1 MPHLSYGGGNFP
13 AHPLAPS
20 VTLLRDK
27 LLLDF
32 SHSLTSKGT
41 PPAILW
47 DILHG
52 FSAWLTPDSSHA
64 RAHTFGSLLT
74 AGIALTSAFYEQYHK
89 LGWYQTCWGR
99 ITRGWSKALEEYNIQ
114 AGTTLESQYWSSSLI
129 ENLRVLTMGLWRH
142 RNQIEHGDSIE
153 EQARVLLTTL
163 QNQVMDLYSEFSTN
177 PSFILLRH
185 HYLFEH
191 RTLAERLDMSYDSLQ
206 AWVRS
211 VQEAI
216 RDIGTWQWQQIF
228 QQSIHAYQ
236 FQLFLRLRLYSHNGN
251 YGDNRHIY
259 QYLYI
264 LILIPI
270 LSFSSVCFLTAITD
284 HWHISISSNPLI
296 NQHLKYKFPHCWLNP
311 F

>member
-153 EQARVLLTTL
+153 EQAGSYSPLYKTKWWTSIQNSVPTHLLSYCVIIT
-163 QNQVMDLYSEFSTN
+163 YSSTG
-177 PSFILLRH
+177 P
-185 HYLFEH
+185 
-191 RTLAERLDMSYDSLQ
+191 
-206 AWVRS
+206 
-211 VQEAI
+211 
-216 RDIGTWQWQQIF
+216 WQK
-228 QQSIHAYQ
+228 
-236 FQLFLRLRLYSHNGN
+236 
-251 YGDNRHIY
+251 D
-259 QYLYI
+259 
-264 LILIPI
+264 
-270 LSFSSVCFLTAITD
+270 
-284 HWHISISSNPLI
+284 
-296 NQHLKYKFPHCWLNP
+296 
-311 F
+311 

>member
-216 RDIGTWQWQQIF
+216 KVREFQETLERD
-228 QQSIHAYQ
+228 
-236 FQLFLRLRLYSHNGN
+236 N
-251 YGDNRHIY
+251 DNRF
-259 QYLYI
+259 
-264 LILIPI
+264 
-270 LSFSSVCFLTAITD
+270 FSNQST
-284 HWHISISSNPLI
+284 HISSNSSLDSDYTPTMATTATTGTFTNTCTYSSSFQSYHSAASVSL
-296 NQHLKYKFPHCWLNP
+296 QPSQTTDTYPSHLTPSYTST
-311 F
+311 